1 MKPWPCGTS
10 RAVICSQI
18 SCTSSAL
25 GLTRSNFEFHSH
37 WFQLGAGRLSCQ
49 EPCQGPHLGAM
60 DHLYFP
66 TSKPF
71 SRASL
76 GDLAPITTSACME
89 QNWYSV
95 KEITNPLYEKGTDY
109 YYPMPSTDKG
119 LSPWGNVSQMSH
131 ILRPL
136 SAVCSYHLY
145 CHLLPHFPLKQP
157 PFSKFILKV

>member
-66 TSKPF
+66 TLKPF

-76 GDLAPITTSACME
+76 GDLAPLTTSACMG

-95 KEITNPLYEKGTDY
+95 KEITNPLFMKRALTITIQCPPRIKDFPPGA
-109 YYPMPSTDKG
+109 
-119 LSPWGNVSQMSH
+119 MSH
-131 ILRPL
+131 K
-136 SAVCSYHLY
+136 
-145 CHLLPHFPLKQP
+145 CHTFLGHFLPSVHTTYTVTCFLI
-157 PFSKFILKV
+157 FL